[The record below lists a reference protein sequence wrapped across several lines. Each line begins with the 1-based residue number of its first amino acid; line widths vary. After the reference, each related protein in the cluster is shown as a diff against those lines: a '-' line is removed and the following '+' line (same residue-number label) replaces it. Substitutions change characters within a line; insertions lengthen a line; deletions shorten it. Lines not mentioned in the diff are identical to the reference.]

1 MKIIAQSRIKTKF
14 WLSVFLFFILGS
26 VALGCALAQNTESAY
41 PALSGNTD
49 RVIIIDPGHGG
60 IDGGTQAADGTLEK
74 EINLQIA
81 LKAHGYLSAFG
92 YNTVLTRDGDFSI
105 HNPEAKTIRAK
116 KVSDLKNRLAII
128 NNSNNPVFVSIH
140 QNYFAQSKYHGTQVF
155 YSGNNADSV
164 RLAESI
170 RKSVC
175 DNLQQDNKRE
185 LKQSGTEIYLLYNS
199 TVPSVMVECGFLSN
213 NEEAELLKNETYQ
226 TKIAYF
232 IAMGI
237 IDYLNSTEA
246 V

>member
-26 VALGCALAQNTESAY
+26 VALGCAIAQNMESAY
-41 PALSGNTD
+41 PASSANTD

-60 IDGGTQAADGTLEK
+60 VDGGTQAADGTLEK
-74 EINLQIA
+74 DINLQIA
-81 LKAHGYLSAFG
+81 LKVNGFLEAFG
-92 YNTVLTRDGDFSI
+92 YNTVMTRDGDFSI
-105 HNPEAKTIRAK
+105 HNPEAETIRAK

-128 NNSNNPVFVSIH
+128 NDASDPVFVSVH
-140 QNYFAQSKYHGTQVF
+140 QNYFQQSKYRGTQVF
-155 YSGNNADSV
+155 YSGNNTESV

-199 TVPSVMVECGFLSN
+199 TAPSVMVECGFLSN
-213 NEEAELLKNETYQ
+213 KEEADLLKNETYQ
-226 TKIAYF
+226 TKMAYF

-237 IDYLNSTEA
+237 IDYLNSMEA
-246 V
+246 A